1 MCTIIFTFLNVDSLS
16 EVGLTRGKILLVL
29 LSLTF
34 RGPCIVMYSYN
45 ESQRDALFLK
55 FLVVKANEMHYQ
67 IYLRDSASRWLSL

>member
-16 EVGLTRGKILLVL
+16 EVGLTRGKILLLL

-34 RGPCIVMYSYN
+34 RGLCIVMYSYN

-55 FLVVKANEMHYQ
+55 FLIVKATISQ
-67 IYLRDSASRWLSL
+67 ISLRNSASRWLPL